1 MEGQSWATKGL
12 EPLLF
17 QWIRVCHPAVS
28 LWIPL
33 RLYFP
38 ILLLSRSLV
47 LCPPRSCLL
56 LAPCPTCPLP
66 HYPRALPIVSTAH
79 ATNAS

>member
-17 QWIRVCHPAVS
+17 QWIRVCHPALG

-33 RLYFP
+33 CLSFP
-38 ILLLSRSLV
+38 ILLLSSGLV
-47 LCPPRSCLL
+47 FCPPWSCLL
-56 LAPCPTCPLP
+56 LAPCPTYLLI
-66 HYPRALPIVSTAH
+66 HASRALPIVSTAH